1 MCGRRRRGRCCGSSL
16 RGSGKEHSASVRVS
30 QALHEPENIGPDELL
45 TLREIGASWLSANA
59 LRVALAITEGR
70 CEMAKT
76 KVRPSRLTRALLE
89 TADDMRRVGI
99 MGAIGHEKITLRHL
113 GADAPALDPL
123 AGEEIRALR

>member
-1 MCGRRRRGRCCGSSL
+1 M